1 MDTEIRAN
9 WTKTLMVHLNQ
20 QAPVNHFR
28 IPFEGQRTGAFQ
40 NDAFRRLMPLVVLS
54 NVTHTSLFNSH
65 ERKL

>member
-1 MDTEIRAN
+1 
-9 WTKTLMVHLNQ
+9 MVHLNQ